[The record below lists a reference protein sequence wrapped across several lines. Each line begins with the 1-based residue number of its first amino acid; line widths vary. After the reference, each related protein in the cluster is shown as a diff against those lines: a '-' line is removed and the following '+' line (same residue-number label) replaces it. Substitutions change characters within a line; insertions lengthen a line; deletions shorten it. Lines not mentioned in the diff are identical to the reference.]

1 MLSLLDLQPLHLE
14 RGQVPEHELA
24 VPGHGGDRAPGGLVP
39 GVVPGVGR
47 VIQFHPSGEGGG
59 GGGNGGSGG
68 GGGGGGSGG
77 GGGGGEGGDGR
88 RTRTSGYLSSETWFW
103 CVVLSLVS
111 ISLEPSLSL
120 FWNIFMALLAPDRN
134 GN

>member
-47 VIQFHPSGEGGG
+47 VIQFHPSGGGG
-59 GGGNGGSGG
+59 GG
-68 GGGGGGSGG
+68 
-77 GGGGGEGGDGR
+77 GGDGR